1 MENDS
6 TTDAADNQSDQQNAD
21 NQSDQGK
28 ATTDQQTT
36 DATDKG
42 GDKDGDNLDT
52 SKSTDSSA
60 DDDKSKTGEE
70 DDSSSASQFDTD
82 LDEWAKKTGRAV
94 PTTDGERKLLQEIR
108 DGQRE
113 FSREQQAKK
122 ATAEVQDAMKN
133 AKPDDNKQGDDED
146 DDDGDPLAKEVAEL
160 KASNRSERTARLQ
173 SEYFS
178 THPVTPEESKVMGE
192 ILKEKVDKGGK
203 TAYEYWTNPDNLED
217 WHMLA
222 KARIGA
228 TTDNTEI
235 EQEAARKERARIAK
249 EQQASGPSR
258 NASTQSPKDK
268 KGYDRTAFLK
278 SDD

>member
-28 ATTDQQTT
+28 ATTDQQT
-36 DATDKG
+36 DANNGT
-42 GDKDGDNLDT
+42 DNLDS

-70 DDSSSASQFDTD
+70 EDNSSASKFDDD
-82 LDEWAKKTGRAV
+82 LDEWAEKTGRAV
-94 PTTDGERKLLQEIR
+94 PTTDSERKLLQEIR

-113 FSREQQAKK
+113 FSRTQEAKK
-122 ATAEVQDAMKN
+122 AAAAVQDAMKDS
-133 AKPDDNKQGDDED
+133 KPTDNKQDDEGD
-146 DDDGDPLAKEVAEL
+146 DDDDPLAKEVAEL
-160 KASNRSERTARLQ
+160 KRSNREERTARLQ

-203 TAYEYWTNPDNLED
+203 TAYDYWTNPDNLED
-217 WHMLA
+217 WHALA
-222 KARIGA
+222 KARISA
-228 TTDNTEI
+228 TTDTTAI
-235 EQEAARKERARIAK
+235 EQEAARKERERIAK
-249 EQQASGPSR
+249 EQQANGPSR
-258 NASTQSPKDK
+258 NASTQQPKQK
-268 KGYDRTAFLK
+268 TGYNRTEFLK

>member
-21 NQSDQGK
+21 NQTDQGK
-28 ATTDQQTT
+28 ATTDQQN
-36 DATDKG
+36 DADKG
-42 GDKDGDNLDT
+42 TDNLET
-52 SKSTDSSA
+52 SKSTDKSD
-60 DDDKSKTGEE
+60 DDDKSTTT
-70 DDSSSASQFDTD
+70 DDKKDDDSSASQFDTD
-82 LDEWAKKTGRAV
+82 LDEWAKKTNRAV

-122 ATAEVQDAMKN
+122 ATAEVQSAMKDSL
-133 AKPDDNKQGDDED
+133 PDDNKQGDDED
-146 DDDGDPLAKEVAEL
+146 NDDDDPLAKEVAEL

-203 TAYEYWTNPDNLED
+203 SAYEYWTNPDNLED
-217 WHMLA
+217 WHTLA
-222 KARIGA
+222 KARIGS

-235 EQEAARKERARIAK
+235 EAEAARKERVRIAK
-249 EQQASGPSR
+249 EQQSNGPSR
-258 NASTQSPKDK
+258 NASTQTSTEK
-268 KGYDRTAFLK
+268 KGYNRTEFLK
-278 SDD
+278 AD